1 VSEPFEFI
9 IAGFGVPGRQVAEA
23 LCAQKRSFS
32 VIEMNPKTVMNCTAG
47 GVHIIAGDASQPEV
61 LRQAGIET
69 ARALVVAVPNDE
81 AALEILRTAKSVNPA
96 IRVVVR
102 CSFSSTG
109 IQALKWGASEVVVAE
124 QVVGQHLTEALIHGH
139 QSHS

>member
-1 VSEPFEFI
+1 VSEAFEFI

-23 LCAQKRSFS
+23 LHAQKRSFC
-32 VIEMNPKTVMNCTAG
+32 VIEMNPKTVQNCMAG
-47 GVHIIAGDASQPEV
+47 GVHIIAGDASQADV

-81 AALEILRTAKSVNPA
+81 AALEILRAARNINPA
-96 IRVVVR
+96 VRVIVR
-102 CSFSSTG
+102 CNFSSTG
-109 IQALKWGASEVVVAE
+109 IQALRWGASEVVVAE
-124 QVVGQHLTEALIHGH
+124 QVVGQHLTEALMRGH